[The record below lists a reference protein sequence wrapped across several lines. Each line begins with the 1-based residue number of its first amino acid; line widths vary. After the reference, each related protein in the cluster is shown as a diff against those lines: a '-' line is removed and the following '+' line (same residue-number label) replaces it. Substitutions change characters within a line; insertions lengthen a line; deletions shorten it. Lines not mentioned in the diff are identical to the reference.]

1 MCAAVTDLATCTGN
15 NLDGTAR
22 LVVTADGTLDNTCT
36 QCVVGTSFG
45 PADGS
50 SNCVAVTPCGIQLDG
65 YTRKVGS
72 YSATADITSC
82 DACSAGSWAA
92 TNGDMCVP
100 HTVRDACTGNTLD
113 GTPRLVAGTPTADS
127 SCTSCISGTSFG
139 PADGSSDCVA
149 VTPCGI
155 QVDGTTRKVGSYSAT
170 ADITSCGAC
179 SAGSWAATNGDNC
192 VVHTP
197 RDACTG
203 NTLGG
208 TSRLVAG
215 TATADSSCTSCIS
228 GTSFGPADG
237 NTDCIAVT
245 TPSCGDT
252 DSSSGT
258 ARASIDATATT
269 DNTCAACA
277 ANTWAATGADDC
289 VAVTTLSCGMTT
301 VGGSTAR
308 ATISAT
314 ATTDNS
320 CAECA
325 ANTWAATFTDD
336 CIAECIAKDA
346 TKWAAVG
353 CVTAT
358 PTGNTVVGLGD
369 VTPATGYTSCVIT
382 CDTAGAEF
390 TVVAKEKE
398 VVASTPSS
406 AADEFIFNDAK
417 LSIGTTASNV
427 CRIVPMLLLIFLQLF

>member
-1 MCAAVTDLATCTGN
+1 MTT
-15 NLDGTAR
+15 
-22 LVVTADGTLDNTCT
+22 
-36 QCVVGTSFG
+36 VG
-45 PADGS
+45 GS
-50 SNCVAVTPCGIQLDG
+50 
-65 YTRKVGS
+65 
-72 YSATADITSC
+72 
-82 DACSAGSWAA
+82 
-92 TNGDMCVP
+92 
-100 HTVRDACTGNTLD
+100 
-113 GTPRLVAGTPTADS
+113 
-127 SCTSCISGTSFG
+127 
-139 PADGSSDCVA
+139 
-149 VTPCGI
+149 
-155 QVDGTTRKVGSYSAT
+155 
-170 ADITSCGAC
+170 
-179 SAGSWAATNGDNC
+179 
-192 VVHTP
+192 
-197 RDACTG
+197 
-203 NTLGG
+203 
-208 TSRLVAG
+208 
-215 TATADSSCTSCIS
+215 
-228 GTSFGPADG
+228 
-237 NTDCIAVT
+237 
-245 TPSCGDT
+245 
-252 DSSSGT
+252 T
-258 ARASIDATATT
+258 ARATISATATT
-269 DNTCAACA
+269 DNSCADCAADTWAATGTDDCAAKTECGVAVTGNSALRVTTTAMNTTADTICADCA
-277 ANTWAATGADDC
+277 ANTWAATGADAC